1 MRVRMLVARSL
12 QHAGAERP
20 LSIGEVYEL
29 PSVVAR
35 RLLESGEAEPVPVGP
50 SETKPDQAPMDT
62 KRKR

>member
-1 MRVRMLVARSL
+1 MRVVMLAARFL

-29 PSVVAR
+29 PDVVAR
-35 RLLESGEAEPVPVGP
+35 ALLEAGDAELVPVGP
-50 SETKPDQAPMDT
+50 SETKPDPVVLET